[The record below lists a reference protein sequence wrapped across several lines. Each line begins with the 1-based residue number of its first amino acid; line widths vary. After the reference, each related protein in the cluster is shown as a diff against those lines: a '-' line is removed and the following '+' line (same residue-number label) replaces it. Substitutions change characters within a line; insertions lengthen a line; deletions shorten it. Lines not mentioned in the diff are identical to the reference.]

1 MTWPV
6 KGPFSAEQVV
16 GAHKEMNPYPESLFV
31 PDALVLVLAA
41 VHDATGRSVALKP
54 GLPTL
59 EFAAC
64 SYSSDAVTASCV
76 LSHR

>member
-1 MTWPV
+1 MSWLA
-6 KGPFSAEQVV
+6 KGPFCAERVL
-16 GAHKEMNPYPESLFV
+16 GAHKEMSTYPESLFV

-41 VHDATGRSVALKP
+41 IHDATGRSVALEP
-54 GLPTL
+54 GVPTF

-64 SYSSDAVTASCV
+64 SYCSDAVTASCV